1 VRVRSTALDVFFT
14 ALTVGLIT
22 PRTVTI
28 EGVVVQP

>member
-1 VRVRSTALDVFFT
+1 VRSTAFDVLVS

-28 EGVVVQP
+28 EGVVVQR